1 MFTLL
6 MYIPS
11 SSNLIRVQSYQQT
24 VNCERALHKI
34 DVVLLIKIMGNSL
47 KKNVLE
53 CWPPLKQI
61 ILYNALLDSPRPH
74 PHQSIQRKRKEL
86 KKK

>member
-47 KKNVLE
+47 KKMCWNVG
-53 CWPPLKQI
+53 
-61 ILYNALLDSPRPH
+61 H
-74 PHQSIQRKRKEL
+74 P
-86 KKK
+86 

>member
-1 MFTLL
+1 

-47 KKNVLE
+47 KKKCVGML
-53 CWPPLKQI
+53 
-61 ILYNALLDSPRPH
+61 AT
-74 PHQSIQRKRKEL
+74 L
-86 KKK
+86 KKKMFYIMHFWTLQDHIHTSLFKEKERNFKKNKIK

>member
-1 MFTLL
+1 

-53 CWPPLKQI
+53 CWPPLKKMFYIMHFWTLQDHI
-61 ILYNALLDSPRPH
+61 HTSLF
-74 PHQSIQRKRKEL
+74 KEKERNF
-86 KKK
+86 KKNKIK